1 MYSHE
6 LQTCDWPRNVG
17 CDASDGGAATAPS
30 INDDVLRQR
39 VVPAQYGQAHSGASA
54 ATRDEQRESV
64 VSLYPVPRG
73 QTIPPPPEL
82 KVPPKPVITSRGQPK
97 PFQHVDIAKVRSVL
111 RGFLIAI

>member
-17 CDASDGGAATAPS
+17 CDATDGGATTGPS

-39 VVPAQYGQAHSGASA
+39 VVPAQYGQSHSGAA
-54 ATRDEQRESV
+54 AQATRDEQRESV

-73 QTIPPPPEL
+73 HTIPPPPEL

-97 PFQHVDIAKVRSVL
+97 PFQHVDIAKVY
-111 RGFLIAI
+111 